1 MSTKKSLKIIEIIDM
16 EEELGLIQG
25 IRNTG
30 CDNDSETSYEW
41 REEDDA
47 LLRTLYIKRK
57 CTIDVIAAVFN
68 LDEYIIG
75 KRLSVL
81 NLDNKSE

>member
-1 MSTKKSLKIIEIIDM
+1 M

-41 REEDDA
+41 REEDDT
-47 LLRTLYIKRK
+47 LLRSRSLKTGY
-57 CTIDVIAAVFN
+57 CID
-68 LDEYIIG
+68 Y
-75 KRLSVL
+75 
-81 NLDNKSE
+81 